1 MKEKLIPLL
10 EKRLL
15 GRKIWSQLSSYG
27 SHDPRETSGAPWPEL
42 TLQINDQAEHQLF
55 LPVEETLF
63 PIRNQ
68 VRLISYDKNLTGY
81 DHANGQNPRPA
92 TAYENLREIQTSLEE
107 AYGHALRLQELIQTA
122 REDTFGIWE
131 K

>member
-27 SHDPRETSGAPWPEL
+27 SASWPEL
-42 TLQINDQAEHQLF
+42 TLQINDQAEHQLY